1 MSRPNFT
8 DWLRSHH
15 NVYQASRTHMDCAY
29 AKLMQ
34 YELEEQENN
43 ARTPKK

>member
-15 NVYQASRTHMDCAY
+15 NVYQARRTHMDCAY

-34 YELEEQENN
+34 YELEEEEN
-43 ARTPKK
+43 ARSTKK